1 VSVATFAQNTST
13 NPITYTAS
21 LMDESIPGS
30 WWISVATGG
39 TVSGTSSAGETTY
52 VKVRATYTQGST
64 YTCSAIKKVIVTN
77 TAPAISATIPDQSS
91 AVNTVFSFGF
101 SSSAFTDASSGDSI
115 SYTAELS
122 SGSVLPSWLSFDSA
136 NRLFSG
142 TPVTATTYSIR
153 VIATD
158 MGGSTASDVF
168 IITTTNNDPV
178 VGTAIANQILV
189 VGEAFSYN
197 TPSSA
202 FTDANGHAVSYV
214 SATQTDLSALPT
226 WMSYSTA
233 SGLFVGTPTG
243 KILVYDNYSCW
254 DYFCKNNSNRWI
266 WWN

>member
-1 VSVATFAQNTST
+1 LSVATFALNISGSSI
-13 NPITYTAS
+13 NYTAT
-21 LMDESIPGS
+21 LMDESTPGG

-39 TVSGTSSAGETTY
+39 TVSGTSSTGETKY
-52 VKVRATYTQGST
+52 VKVRAHYTNVSI

-77 TAPAISATIPDQSS
+77 TAPAISATIPDQTS
-91 AVNTVFSFGF
+91 AVNTLFSFGF
-101 SSSAFTDASSGDSI
+101 SNSAFTDVNSGDSI
-115 SYTAELS
+115 AYTSELS

-178 VGTAIANQILV
+178 TGTAIANQILV
-189 VGEAFSYN
+189 VGQAFSYN

-202 FTDANGHAVSYV
+202 FTDADGHALSYV

-226 WMSYSTA
+226 WMSYSIA

-243 KILVYDNYSCW
+243 KDLIFNNYSCW
-254 DYFCKNNSNRWI
+254 DYFCENNSN
-266 WWN
+266 